1 MIQTK
6 DVSVLL
12 EGWDEKMKRF
22 FRYIGAQFIRGEG
35 EGSKSI
41 WNCFIPLPKLT
52 ATLTSSCKSFQV
64 ILEKWSSQHRD
75 PSHPFPQTKD
85 TRLLELEKGR
95 LCVCVCVYVTSW
107 RRKRRTNGYE
117 INESRKSL
125 RHVDI
130 WRVVSARIPYR
141 GWKDRKMR
149 IYSVRATARRKR
161 K

>member
-1 MIQTK
+1 MSLSLQNLKKKLDDDLKNNPEKKMIQIK

-35 EGSKSI
+35 DKSI

-75 PSHPFPQTKD
+75 PSHSFPSLD
-85 TRLLELEKGR
+85 KGHAAFR
-95 LCVCVCVYVTSW
+95 VGKRSTVCVYVCM
-107 RRKRRTNGYE
+107 
-117 INESRKSL
+117 L
-125 RHVDI
+125 RVGGEKG
-130 WRVVSARIPYR
+130 VQT
-141 GWKDRKMR
+141 GTK
-149 IYSVRATARRKR
+149 
-161 K
+161 